1 MAVATLAQAAS
12 RACRLE
18 PTMHRLWNLC
28 SHTPRAALPCA
39 AHKFLT
45 YSFLQRQQD
54 DPPAA
59 SQIAVGAG
67 PSHPTFKS
75 ARGSST
81 QRLMRPEMPHFAQLT
96 VICGCA
102 WAARANQSESDSMAR
117 SSASNSSPRPSPAI
131 GRAASSAVSGM
142 MGSIARLTRSTES
155 HSRLGQSM

>member
-1 MAVATLAQAAS
+1 
-12 RACRLE
+12 
-18 PTMHRLWNLC
+18 MHRWWNLC
-28 SHTPRAALPCA
+28 SHTPRASLPCA

-45 YSFLQRQQD
+45 YFFLRNQNMMIHQPRPD
-54 DPPAA
+54 SRWA
-59 SQIAVGAG
+59 AG
-67 PSHPTFKS
+67 PSHPTLNS

-102 WAARANQSESDSMAR
+102 WAAEANQSESDIMAR
-117 SSASNSSPRPSPAI
+117 SSASSSSPRPSPSI